1 MLPSNAITPLHS
13 TFWREGHETDFTNQL
28 ATGASGGV
36 HHRIGVGAIRDD
48 PDEGSGQLA
57 ENAAS
62 HAYHG
67 TATAV
72 EDTALTAKVKT
83 ALHDDAATK
92 DATIHVTTVAGVV
105 TLRGRVASGE
115 LSDKAQAI
123 AQNTSGVKSVKNKL
137 RFPK

>member
-1 MLPSNAITPLHS
+1 MKLISRTSLLPALLVAFITGS
-13 TFWREGHETDFTNQL
+13 AWAQS
-28 ATGASGGV
+28 ATTQMKEA
-36 HHRIGVGAIRDD
+36 
-48 PDEGSGQLA
+48 GSSA

>member
-1 MLPSNAITPLHS
+1 MKLISRTSLLPALLMAFITGS
-13 TFWREGHETDFTNQL
+13 AWAQS
-28 ATGASGGV
+28 ATTQMKEA
-36 HHRIGVGAIRDD
+36 
-48 PDEGSGQLA
+48 GSSA

-92 DATIHVTTVAGVV
+92 DSTIHVTTVAGVV
-105 TLRGRVASGE
+105 TLRGKVASGE
-115 LSDKAQAI
+115 TSDKAQAI

-137 RFPK
+137 KFPK

>member
-1 MLPSNAITPLHS
+1 MKLISRTSLLPAVLLAFITGS
-13 TFWREGHETDFTNQL
+13 AWAQS
-28 ATGASGGV
+28 ATTQMKEA
-36 HHRIGVGAIRDD
+36 
-48 PDEGSGQLA
+48 GSSA

-92 DATIHVTTVAGVV
+92 DSTIHVTTVAGVV
-105 TLRGRVASGE
+105 TLRGKVASGE
-115 LSDKAQAI
+115 VSDKAQAI
-123 AQNTSGVKSVKNKL
+123 AQNTSGVKGVKNKL
-137 RFPK
+137 KFPK

>member
-1 MLPSNAITPLHS
+1 MKLISRTSLLPALLVAFITGS
-13 TFWREGHETDFTNQL
+13 AWAQS
-28 ATGASGGV
+28 ATTQMKEA
-36 HHRIGVGAIRDD
+36 
-48 PDEGSGQLA
+48 GSSA

-92 DATIHVTTVAGVV
+92 DSTIHVTTVAGVV
-105 TLRGRVASGE
+105 TLRGKVASGE
-115 LSDKAQAI
+115 ISDKAQAV

-137 RFPK
+137 KFPK